1 MTVEYHHQLLTHWKF
16 GIHSVLIVRHIFDW
30 IINNVEDEE
39 E

>member
-1 MTVEYHHQLLTHWKF
+1 MTAEYHQLLTHWKF
-16 GIHSVLIVRHIFDW
+16 GIHCPHCVGHIFDW